1 MDDRSTPAHDGEV
14 HTSVERPPLDR
25 PATSLGSASVSTPR
39 SAFGVVVPGL
49 LLALA
54 GALLGALVHAW
65 SAAVSP
71 HVVAVL
77 FGAVAANVGIVGPT
91 LQPGLRTAGR
101 RVLRIGIALVGFRL
115 SLGEVFDL
123 GPRALV
129 AVGLVVAVTFSGTQ
143 WIGRRLGLSR
153 PLSLLVATGY
163 SICGASAIAA
173 AEPFSDASDEEVA
186 YSIALVT
193 LCGSLAI
200 FVLPPLGDLLRLNSE
215 AFGAWV
221 GASVHDVGQVVAAA
235 STRDERAMKSS
246 VIVKLTR
253 VALLA
258 PLLLGVAMAARRRR
272 AAAQL
277 DSAVAGEQPVHPP
290 LLPLFVVMFLVAV
303 IIRSTGVLSADALSL
318 LGRAESLLISMGLV
332 GLGAGVRIARLRTVG
347 GRPLV
352 LGLLSWVLVA
362 AISYVA
368 VTLAIV

>member
-1 MDDRSTPAHDGEV
+1 MTPTVDAAPG
-14 HTSVERPPLDR
+14 RR
-25 PATSLGSASVSTPR
+25 ATSIIAGL
-39 SAFGVVVPGL
+39 AF
-49 LLALA
+49 
-54 GALLGALVHAW
+54 ALLGALIGAFVHGR
-65 SAAVSP
+65 SSAVSP

-77 FGAVAANVGIVGPT
+77 VGAIAANIGIVGPT
-91 LQPGLRTAGR
+91 LQPGLRVAGR
-101 RVLRIGIALVGFRL
+101 RVLRIGIVLVGFRL

-123 GPRALV
+123 GPRALL
-129 AVGLVVAVTFSGTQ
+129 AVCIVVAVTFTGTRALGH
-143 WIGRRLGLSR
+143 WLGLSR

-173 AEPFSDASDEEVA
+173 AEPFSDASEEEVA

-200 FVLPPLGDLLRLNSE
+200 FVLPPLGHLFGMDSQ
-215 AFGAWV
+215 AFGSWV

-235 STRDERAMKSS
+235 STRDDVALKAA

-258 PLLLGVAMAARRRR
+258 PLLLGVAFAARRR
-272 AAAQL
+272 AALAGTETGAT
-277 DSAVAGEQPVHPP
+277 DAVRPP

-303 IIRSTGVLSADALSL
+303 AVRSMGFLSAGSL
-318 LGRAESLLISMGLV
+318 NGISQAESILISMGLV
-332 GLGAGVRIARLRTVG
+332 GLGSGVRIDRLRKVG

-352 LGLLSWVLVA
+352 LGLISWVLVA

-368 VTLAIV
+368 VTVAM